1 MTGPAW
7 GRGVRGLVLAVLLVA
22 GGAQAKV
29 MAGVKL
35 PETIQLQGQDL
46 LLEHMAL
53 KKLLFFDVY
62 VWGLYLGE
70 SPKSLQEAIASQ
82 KPKQLQLHFR
92 RDLKRDQLAEAFR
105 KFLTKSPSLKSVEM
119 RKHSEQ
125 LVRSLRAVRKGDS
138 LVITYIPEKGLQ
150 ISGEGSGGAFIPGK
164 DFADALFSA
173 WLDENPIYP

>member
-1 MTGPAW
+1 
-7 GRGVRGLVLAVLLVA
+7 VLLAVLLVA
-22 GGAQAKV
+22 GGAQAKA
-29 MAGVKL
+29 MAGVRL

-70 SPKSLQEAIASQ
+70 SPKSIEEAIASQ

-92 RDLKRDQLAEAFR
+92 RDLNRDQLVEAFR
-105 KFLTKSPSLKSVEM
+105 KFLSKSPDLKSAAM
-119 RKHSEQ
+119 RKDSELLVHS
-125 LVRSLRAVRKGDS
+125 LLAVRKGDS
-138 LVITYIPEKGLQ
+138 LVITYIPDKGLQ
-150 ISGEGSGGAFIPGK
+150 ISGEGSRGAFIPGK

-173 WLDENPIYP
+173 WLDENPIYR